1 MTWADDVIRQ
11 RRRQNGPPPLEAKAD
26 LTAEG
31 QFVRLV
37 ARADFAR
44 QLLEE
49 LRHAP
54 RTPAIEQLGRA
65 LVAELK
71 ALKGMAP
78 VAYNLVPEL
87 KRTAGPDGDYPGSV
101 F

>member
-1 MTWADDVIRQ
+1 ML
-11 RRRQNGPPPLEAKAD
+11 NGPPPLEAKAE
-26 LTAEG
+26 LTGEG

-54 RTPAIEQLGRA
+54 RTPAIEALGRA
-65 LVAELK
+65 LVHELQS
-71 ALKGMAP
+71 LKGMAP
-78 VAYNLVPEL
+78 VAYNQVPEL
-87 KRTAGPDGDYPGSV
+87 KRTPGPDAEERPSV